1 MFVCLLDELI
11 LVFCY
16 SDLTLDTDGFELAS
30 TIPFVLQVN
39 QPTKPTKNILLNKKE
54 NHNRVHSF
62 SRVSSSKPEKENDP
76 QSLLKYIRIKNGNRP
91 VIAHLNIYSLRCKF
105 EQLSA
110 MVSGSIDIFINI

>member
-16 SDLTLDTDGFELAS
+16 SDLTLETDGFELAS

-76 QSLLKYIRIKNGNRP
+76 QSLLKYIRIKNGTDP
-91 VIAHLNIYSLRCKF
+91 
-105 EQLSA
+105 
-110 MVSGSIDIFINI
+110 